1 MNRTRPHGFTLI
13 ELIITLVILV
23 IIVALAAPSFVDTL
37 DRRRV
42 INATQALTTQIQQA
56 RSLAITRNTAVTLV
70 IGGTVGS
77 PSAQWCFGLTTAP
90 PCNCSVTAAGAA
102 GACLVDLPDLGE
114 TQLIR
119 SDESSFPG
127 VVLAS
132 LESTPLQLTFEP
144 TRGLPVNWTLDS
156 IGNSD
161 FTFES
166 PRGLQ
171 TLIGV
176 SRLGRITTCSP
187 SGSMLGGIAPC

>member
-23 IIVALAAPSFVDTL
+23 IIVVLAAPSFVDTL

-56 RSLAITRNTAVTLV
+56 RSLAITRNAHVTLV
-70 IGGTVGS
+70 IDGAAGDT
-77 PSAQWCFGLTTAP
+77 SAQWCFGLTTAAS
-90 PCNCSVTAAGAA
+90 CDCTIATVAAD
-102 GACLVDLPDLGE
+102 ACLVDSPDPDEAAMLV
-114 TQLIR
+114 R

-127 VVLAS
+127 VVLGS
-132 LESTPLQLTFEP
+132 LASTPLLLTFEP

-156 IGNSD
+156 IGSD

-166 PRGLQ
+166 PRALR
-171 TLIGV
+171 TRIEV
-176 SRLGRITTCSP
+176 SRLGRIETCSP
-187 SGSMLGGIAPC
+187 SGTLLGGITPC